1 MALLFTNNITLILIY
16 KYYSNINIQG
26 GISFFVLEIKLFKT
40 NKQVTILSIIFV
52 GLMIPNVIVYV
63 EHSILEFNESKN
75 SMEQG
80 MINKSTRQLAEGI
93 FFALV
98 AIGYVV
104 TTILIFIKPDNVIP
118 YYVLLI
124 GTVAILIVYYFRT
137 MTGIPIPGTDLVIKE
152 YAIDYRDVIT
162 KIAQQ
167 AFVIPLAMMLQK
179 VYDVKKQKDEFTIK
193 SKSKSE

>member
-1 MALLFTNNITLILIY
+1 VTITI
-16 KYYSNINIQG
+16 
-26 GISFFVLEIKLFKT
+26 FKD
-40 NKQVTILSIIFV
+40 NKQIKILSIIFV
-52 GLMIPNVIVYV
+52 GLMIPNLIVYV
-63 EHSILEFNESKN
+63 EHSLLEFHESEK
-75 SMEQG
+75 SLEQQ
-80 MINKSTRQLAEGI
+80 MVNKSTRQLSEGI

-104 TTILIFIKPDNVIP
+104 TTIFIFIKPNNEIP

-124 GTVAILIVYYFRT
+124 GTIAILVVYYFRT

-167 AFVIPLAMMLQK
+167 AFVIPLAMMLQR
-179 VYDVKKQKDEFTIK
+179 VYDVKNQQKESIATK
-193 SKSKSE
+193 R

>member
-1 MALLFTNNITLILIY
+1 MTITIFKNNKHI
-16 KYYSNINIQG
+16 
-26 GISFFVLEIKLFKT
+26 
-40 NKQVTILSIIFV
+40 TILSIIFV

-63 EHSILEFNESKN
+63 KHSLLEFDESQN
-75 SMEQG
+75 STEQG
-80 MINKSTRQLAEGI
+80 MVNKSTRQLAEGI
-93 FFALV
+93 FFALI

-104 TTILIFIKPDNVIP
+104 TTILIFIRPNNVIP

-137 MTGIPIPGTDLVIKE
+137 MTGIPIPGTDLLIKE
-152 YAIDYRDVIT
+152 YTIDYRDVIT

-167 AFVIPLAMMLQK
+167 AFVIPLAMMLQR
-179 VYDVKKQKDEFTIK
+179 VYDAKKQKEEFTIQ